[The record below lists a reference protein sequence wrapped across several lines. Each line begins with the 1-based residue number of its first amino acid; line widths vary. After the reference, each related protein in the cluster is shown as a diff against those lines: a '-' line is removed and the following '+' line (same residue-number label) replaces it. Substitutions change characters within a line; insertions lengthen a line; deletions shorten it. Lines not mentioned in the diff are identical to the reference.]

1 MKSLLVL
8 EKSVSSTY
16 RPISQSVFI
25 LSIATNKA
33 EPVCAIVI
41 IEHITY
47 LRESISI
54 PDMCKSKSIPNLI
67 NYDMLCNRSI
77 CNVLWEDGR
86 VTVL

>member
-16 RPISQSVFI
+16 RPISQTVFI

-41 IEHITY
+41 IEH
-47 LRESISI
+47 
-54 PDMCKSKSIPNLI
+54 
-67 NYDMLCNRSI
+67 NYILTQETIRD
-77 CNVLWEDGR
+77 
-86 VTVL
+86 